1 MQQPPSPFDSLADAR
16 QEAPIQPDKAAT
28 WKVEQPTKAE
38 SGGWEP
44 KPIAILQAGNQV
56 GPFVLESAI
65 GAGAFGIVYRAW
77 DPQVGRHVALKIP
90 RPENFGGDEAKS
102 RFECEAK
109 AAARLEHPSIV
120 QVFSADIDGDTPYI
134 ASSYCNGPD
143 LGRWL
148 ERIGN
153 RPIDPKEVLRFVL
166 QIASAVQYAHQKGV
180 VHRDIKPSN
189 ILLVSRDSTPISE
202 STSLDDCIAKLT
214 DFGLAKLTLDPIT
227 DSRSSLVLGTPMYM
241 APEQIVSQ
249 WGPISVRTD
258 VFALGVL
265 LYQLLEG
272 QPPRHGMSYSEMIAE
287 QLSNQGPSPLVW
299 TQRTPPLLRS
309 ILKRCMETDP
319 VDRYASVQELIHDL
333 ELAERGA
340 YQPQTKWSWWERVM
354 RWGRNPKRSTE
365 IIYFIIPLN
374 IVMFLW
380 MIVNG
385 IVILGPLHG
394 GEHRLQDFVQCMG
407 IACFY
412 NLTIVGLSILRLRG
426 YHWASWIAL
435 CMTSFT
441 TVAVPLL
448 TVIGLMQM
456 FDGLYAQAPFFR
468 VANHS
473 QILLMGIAESMLL
486 SISIFADWANARR
499 QSYES

>member
-1 MQQPPSPFDSLADAR
+1 MQQPPSPFDSLADAK

-28 WKVEQPTKAE
+28 WKVDQPTKTE

-65 GAGAFGIVYRAW
+65 GAGALGIVYRAW

-90 RPENFGGDEAKS
+90 RLENFGGDEAKS

-189 ILLVSRDSTPISE
+189 ILLVSRDNTPISE

-214 DFGLAKLTLDPIT
+214 DFGLAKLT
-227 DSRSSLVLGTPMYM
+227 
-241 APEQIVSQ
+241 
-249 WGPISVRTD
+249 
-258 VFALGVL
+258 
-265 LYQLLEG
+265 
-272 QPPRHGMSYSEMIAE
+272 
-287 QLSNQGPSPLVW
+287 
-299 TQRTPPLLRS
+299 
-309 ILKRCMETDP
+309 
-319 VDRYASVQELIHDL
+319 
-333 ELAERGA
+333 
-340 YQPQTKWSWWERVM
+340 
-354 RWGRNPKRSTE
+354 
-365 IIYFIIPLN
+365 
-374 IVMFLW
+374 
-380 MIVNG
+380 
-385 IVILGPLHG
+385 
-394 GEHRLQDFVQCMG
+394 
-407 IACFY
+407 
-412 NLTIVGLSILRLRG
+412 
-426 YHWASWIAL
+426 
-435 CMTSFT
+435 
-441 TVAVPLL
+441 
-448 TVIGLMQM
+448 
-456 FDGLYAQAPFFR
+456 
-468 VANHS
+468 
-473 QILLMGIAESMLL
+473 
-486 SISIFADWANARR
+486 
-499 QSYES
+499 